1 MNKQIINLLTVG
13 LTLLLTACGGS
24 GNKGQAPELAEQSKL
39 GTVHTLTPEYSFTS
53 TLAGTINY
61 AGACAS
67 ETTQAKAGEN
77 TITFNNLEWWGE
89 YDNCEIT
96 VTSDKGKISPILKIT
111 PFEVIPKP
119 TEINKLGEV
128 FTLTPEYTFHTDIA
142 GELSYEG
149 SCIADTKNVK
159 AGENTITFNNLEWW
173 ESYSDCEIT
182 VTSDNGKKL
191 PALKITPFNVIPKPT
206 EVEEIGEVFELKAE
220 YRFKTD
226 FAGTITYQGRCSS
239 DTTQATV
246 GENVVELKL
255 SKWWITYDDCALT
268 ITTDDGKTTSQL
280 SISPFR
286 TVYPAKHPL
295 SDTGMTRCAN
305 FPRYADGSFPGPDYN
320 GNFDEFKVGLN
331 CDDFGV
337 TQTEDGWDGEFV
349 IPAGQDATHGRD
361 ALAAQGK
368 LEKVGHGHGGYD
380 FTKLDKDG
388 NELDYSAEEYACI
401 RDNYTGLIWEVK
413 TNGHWR
419 SDLHSGDATYLWY
432 TPNGNN
438 GGLPGLSD
446 NNTNQQR
453 CANKGRCDT
462 DKFIKD
468 VNLDNYCGLSNWRLP
483 TYSEIA
489 SIANVQSADDQ
500 MDHYVE
506 NPILRYANS
515 FNFTSDFIK
524 KDSYRHIISSFNL
537 TLYFPAFV
545 LPENWESPDAMLG
558 VVLVSEPVDYQKPLS
573 TDEKY
578 EALTEAT
585 VLDKNT
591 GLIWTHCP
599 ATMVDDNDIC
609 TKTYSWNEALAA
621 VQTANNN
628 GFLGYN
634 DWRLPSIYELT
645 SLQAFDRI
653 PMINQDV
660 FSIDDI
666 ENKSFWSSTPSIR
679 NTPSSA
685 GIKIIHFDFY
695 LEDIR
700 SSKLNKKHHVLLVR
714 GGY

>member
-77 TITFNNLEWWGE
+77 TITFNNLEWWE
-89 YDNCEIT
+89 SYNNCEIT

-111 PFEVIPKP
+111 PF
-119 TEINKLGEV
+119 
-128 FTLTPEYTFHTDIA
+128 
-142 GELSYEG
+142 
-149 SCIADTKNVK
+149 
-159 AGENTITFNNLEWW
+159 
-173 ESYSDCEIT
+173 
-182 VTSDNGKKL
+182 
-191 PALKITPFNVIPKPT
+191 
-206 EVEEIGEVFELKAE
+206 
-220 YRFKTD
+220 
-226 FAGTITYQGRCSS
+226 
-239 DTTQATV
+239 
-246 GENVVELKL
+246 
-255 SKWWITYDDCALT
+255 
-268 ITTDDGKTTSQL
+268 
-280 SISPFR
+280 R

-295 SDTGMTRCAN
+295 SDTGMTLCAN
-305 FPRYADGSFPGPDYN
+305 FPRYADGSFPAPDSY
-320 GNFDEFKVGLN
+320 GNFAEFKVGLN

-337 TQTEDGWDGEFV
+337 TQMQSGWDGEFV
-349 IPAGQDATHGRD
+349 IHAGQDATHGRD

-368 LEKVGHGHGGYD
+368 LEKVGAGHGGYD
-380 FTKLDKDG
+380 FTKLDQDG

-401 RDNYTGLIWEVK
+401 RDNYTGLTWEAK
-413 TNGHWR
+413 TNGSQR

-446 NNTNQQR
+446 NDTNQQR

-462 DKFIKD
+462 DKFIED
-468 VNLDNYCGLSNWRLP
+468 VNVKNHCGLKNWRLP

-679 NTPSSA
+679 NTHSSA

-695 LEDIR
+695 LEAIR
-700 SSKLNKKHHVLLVR
+700 PSKLDKEHYVLLVR
-714 GGY
+714 GGK

>member
-24 GNKGQAPELAEQSKL
+24 GNKGQALELAEQSKL
-39 GTVHTLTPEYSFTS
+39 GTVRTLTPEYTFTS

-77 TITFNNLEWWGE
+77 TITFNNLEWWE
-89 YDNCEIT
+89 SYNNCEIT

-111 PFEVIPKP
+111 PF
-119 TEINKLGEV
+119 
-128 FTLTPEYTFHTDIA
+128 
-142 GELSYEG
+142 
-149 SCIADTKNVK
+149 
-159 AGENTITFNNLEWW
+159 
-173 ESYSDCEIT
+173 
-182 VTSDNGKKL
+182 
-191 PALKITPFNVIPKPT
+191 
-206 EVEEIGEVFELKAE
+206 
-220 YRFKTD
+220 
-226 FAGTITYQGRCSS
+226 
-239 DTTQATV
+239 
-246 GENVVELKL
+246 
-255 SKWWITYDDCALT
+255 
-268 ITTDDGKTTSQL
+268 
-280 SISPFR
+280 R

-295 SDTGMTRCAN
+295 SDTGMTLCAN
-305 FPRYADGSFPGPDYN
+305 FPRNADGNFPAPDHN
-320 GNFDEFKVGLN
+320 GYFVELKVGLN

-337 TQTEDGWDGEFV
+337 TQTEDGWDGNFV

-361 ALAAQGK
+361 ALAAQGE
-368 LEKVGHGHGGYD
+368 LEKVGAGHGGYD

-419 SDLHSGDATYLWY
+419 SDLHSGKATYFWY

-446 NNTNQQR
+446 NDTNQQW

-462 DKFIKD
+462 DKFIED
-468 VNLDNYCGLSNWRLP
+468 VNAVNYCGLKNWRLP

-489 SIANVQSADDQ
+489 SIANVQSADYR

-679 NTPSSA
+679 NMPSSA
-685 GIKIIHFDFY
+685 GIKIIHFNFY
-695 LEDIR
+695 EKKIDP
-700 SSKLNKKHHVLLVR
+700 SKLDKEHHMLLVR

>member
-77 TITFNNLEWWGE
+77 TITFNNLEWWE
-89 YDNCEIT
+89 SYNNCEIT

-111 PFEVIPKP
+111 PF
-119 TEINKLGEV
+119 
-128 FTLTPEYTFHTDIA
+128 
-142 GELSYEG
+142 
-149 SCIADTKNVK
+149 
-159 AGENTITFNNLEWW
+159 
-173 ESYSDCEIT
+173 
-182 VTSDNGKKL
+182 
-191 PALKITPFNVIPKPT
+191 
-206 EVEEIGEVFELKAE
+206 
-220 YRFKTD
+220 
-226 FAGTITYQGRCSS
+226 
-239 DTTQATV
+239 
-246 GENVVELKL
+246 
-255 SKWWITYDDCALT
+255 
-268 ITTDDGKTTSQL
+268 
-280 SISPFR
+280 R

-295 SDTGMTRCAN
+295 SDTGMTLCAN
-305 FPRYADGSFPGPDYN
+305 FPRNADGNFPAPDHN
-320 GNFDEFKVGLN
+320 GNFAELKVGLN

-337 TQTEDGWDGEFV
+337 TQTEDGWDGNFV

-361 ALAAQGK
+361 ALAEQGK
-368 LEKVGHGHGGYD
+368 LEKVGAGHGGYD

-419 SDLHSGDATYLWY
+419 SDLHSGKATYFWY

-446 NNTNQQR
+446 NDTNQQW

-462 DKFIKD
+462 DKFIED
-468 VNLDNYCGLSNWRLP
+468 VNAVNYCGLKNWRLP

-489 SIANVQSADDQ
+489 SIANVQSADYR

-506 NPILRYANS
+506 NPILRYA
-515 FNFTSDFIK
+515 FMHNFTSDFIK
-524 KDSYRHIISSFNL
+524 KDNYRHILSSYNT

-545 LPENWESPDAMLG
+545 WPKHWENTGNPAG

-591 GLIWTHCP
+591 GLIWTRCP
-599 ATMVDDNDIC
+599 ATMKDDSNIC
-609 TKTYSWNEALAA
+609 DTLYYWDDALAA

-628 GFLGYN
+628 EFLGYN

-679 NTPSSA
+679 NMPSSA
-685 GIKIIHFDFY
+685 GIKIIHFNFY
-695 LEDIR
+695 EKKIDP
-700 SSKLNKKHHVLLVR
+700 SKLDKEHHMLLVR

>member
-77 TITFNNLEWWGE
+77 TITFNNLEWWE
-89 YDNCEIT
+89 SYNNCEIT

-111 PFEVIPKP
+111 PF
-119 TEINKLGEV
+119 
-128 FTLTPEYTFHTDIA
+128 
-142 GELSYEG
+142 
-149 SCIADTKNVK
+149 
-159 AGENTITFNNLEWW
+159 
-173 ESYSDCEIT
+173 
-182 VTSDNGKKL
+182 
-191 PALKITPFNVIPKPT
+191 
-206 EVEEIGEVFELKAE
+206 
-220 YRFKTD
+220 
-226 FAGTITYQGRCSS
+226 
-239 DTTQATV
+239 
-246 GENVVELKL
+246 
-255 SKWWITYDDCALT
+255 
-268 ITTDDGKTTSQL
+268 
-280 SISPFR
+280 R

-295 SDTGMTRCAN
+295 SDTGMTLCAN
-305 FPRYADGSFPGPDYN
+305 FPRYADGSFPAPDSN
-320 GNFDEFKVGLN
+320 GNFAEFKVGLN

-337 TQTEDGWDGEFV
+337 TQTEDGWDGNFV

-361 ALAAQGK
+361 ALAAQGE
-368 LEKVGHGHGGYD
+368 LEKVGAGHGGYD

-419 SDLHSGDATYLWY
+419 SDLHSGKATYFWY

-446 NNTNQQR
+446 NDTNQQW

-462 DKFIKD
+462 DKFIED
-468 VNLDNYCGLSNWRLP
+468 VNAVNYCGLKNWRLP

-489 SIANVQSADDQ
+489 SIANVQSADYR

-506 NPILRYANS
+506 NPILRYA
-515 FNFTSDFIK
+515 FMHNFTSDFIK
-524 KDSYRHIISSFNL
+524 TDTYRHILSSYNT

-545 LPENWESPDAMLG
+545 LPKDWESPDAMLG

-591 GLIWTHCP
+591 GLIW
-599 ATMVDDNDIC
+599 
-609 TKTYSWNEALAA
+609 
-621 VQTANNN
+621 
-628 GFLGYN
+628 
-634 DWRLPSIYELT
+634 
-645 SLQAFDRI
+645 
-653 PMINQDV
+653 
-660 FSIDDI
+660 
-666 ENKSFWSSTPSIR
+666 
-679 NTPSSA
+679 
-685 GIKIIHFDFY
+685 
-695 LEDIR
+695 
-700 SSKLNKKHHVLLVR
+700 
-714 GGY
+714 

>member
-24 GNKGQAPELAEQSKL
+24 KSQTPELAEQSKL

-77 TITFNNLEWWGE
+77 TITFNNLEWWE
-89 YDNCEIT
+89 SYNNCEIT
-96 VTSDKGKISPILKIT
+96 VTSDKGKVSPILKIT
-111 PFEVIPKP
+111 
-119 TEINKLGEV
+119 
-128 FTLTPEYTFHTDIA
+128 
-142 GELSYEG
+142 
-149 SCIADTKNVK
+149 
-159 AGENTITFNNLEWW
+159 
-173 ESYSDCEIT
+173 
-182 VTSDNGKKL
+182 
-191 PALKITPFNVIPKPT
+191 
-206 EVEEIGEVFELKAE
+206 
-220 YRFKTD
+220 
-226 FAGTITYQGRCSS
+226 
-239 DTTQATV
+239 
-246 GENVVELKL
+246 
-255 SKWWITYDDCALT
+255 
-268 ITTDDGKTTSQL
+268 
-280 SISPFR
+280 PFR

-295 SDTGMTRCAN
+295 SDTGMTLCAN
-305 FPRYADGSFPGPDYN
+305 FPRYADGRFPAPDHN
-320 GNFDEFKVGLN
+320 GNFAELKVGLN

-349 IPAGQDATHGRD
+349 IPTGQDATHGRD
-361 ALAAQGK
+361 ALAAQNELK
-368 LEKVGHGHGGYD
+368 KVGHGHGGYD

-401 RDNYTGLIWEVK
+401 RDNHTGLTWEAK
-413 TNGHWR
+413 TNGSEY
-419 SDLHSGDATYLWY
+419 SDLHSGQAKYLWY

-446 NNTNQQR
+446 NDTYNQK

-468 VNLDNYCGLSNWRLP
+468 VNLENYCGLKNWRLP
-483 TYSEIA
+483 TYNEIA
-489 SIANVQSADDQ
+489 SIVNVQSADDQ

-506 NPILRYANS
+506 NPILRYA
-515 FNFTSDFIK
+515 FMHNFTSDFIEK
-524 KDSYRHIISSFNL
+524 NNYRHILSSYNT
-537 TLYFPAFV
+537 TLYFPAHV
-545 LPENWESPDAMLG
+545 WPEHWEKISNPSG
-558 VVLVSEPVDYQKPLS
+558 VVLVSEPSDNQEPLNN
-573 TDEKY
+573 DEKY

-591 GLIWTHCP
+591 GLIWTRCP
-599 ATMVDDNDIC
+599 ATMKGDNNIC
-609 TKTYSWNEALAA
+609 DTLYYWDEALAA
-621 VQTANNN
+621 VQTANSND
-628 GFLGYN
+628 FLGYS

-660 FSIDDI
+660 FSINDI

-685 GIKIIHFDFY
+685 GIKIIHFNFY
-695 LEDIR
+695 EKTMYP
-700 SSKLNKKHHVLLVR
+700 SKLDIKHYVLLVR
-714 GGY
+714 GGK

>member
-24 GNKGQAPELAEQSKL
+24 GNKGQALELAEQSKL
-39 GTVHTLTPEYSFTS
+39 GTVHTLTPEYTFTS

-77 TITFNNLEWWGE
+77 TITFNNLEWWE
-89 YDNCEIT
+89 SYNNCEIT

-111 PFEVIPKP
+111 PF
-119 TEINKLGEV
+119 
-128 FTLTPEYTFHTDIA
+128 
-142 GELSYEG
+142 
-149 SCIADTKNVK
+149 
-159 AGENTITFNNLEWW
+159 
-173 ESYSDCEIT
+173 
-182 VTSDNGKKL
+182 
-191 PALKITPFNVIPKPT
+191 
-206 EVEEIGEVFELKAE
+206 
-220 YRFKTD
+220 
-226 FAGTITYQGRCSS
+226 
-239 DTTQATV
+239 
-246 GENVVELKL
+246 
-255 SKWWITYDDCALT
+255 
-268 ITTDDGKTTSQL
+268 
-280 SISPFR
+280 R

-295 SDTGMTRCAN
+295 SDTGMTLCAN
-305 FPRYADGSFPGPDYN
+305 FPRNADGNFPAPDHN
-320 GNFDEFKVGLN
+320 GNFAELKVGLN

-337 TQTEDGWDGEFV
+337 TQTEDGWDGNFV

-361 ALAAQGK
+361 ALAAQGE
-368 LEKVGHGHGGYD
+368 LEKVGAGHGGYD

-419 SDLHSGDATYLWY
+419 SDLHSGKATYLWY

-446 NNTNQQR
+446 NDTNQQW

-462 DKFIKD
+462 DKFIED
-468 VNLDNYCGLSNWRLP
+468 VNAVNYCGLKNWRLP

-489 SIANVQSADDQ
+489 SIANVQSADYR

-506 NPILRYANS
+506 NPILRYA
-515 FNFTSDFIK
+515 FMHNFTSDFIE
-524 KDSYRHIISSFNL
+524 KDNYRHILSSYNT

-545 LPENWESPDAMLG
+545 LPKDWESPDAMLG

-591 GLIWTHCP
+591 GLIWTRCP
-599 ATMVDDNDIC
+599 ATMKDDSNIC
-609 TKTYSWNEALAA
+609 DTLYYWDDALAA

-628 GFLGYN
+628 EFLGYS

-653 PMINQDV
+653 PMINQDF

-666 ENKSFWSSTPSIR
+666 ENKSFWSSTPSIK
-679 NTPSSA
+679 NDSYAA

-695 LEDIR
+695 MEDIR
-700 SSKLNKKHHVLLVR
+700 SSKLNKEHHVLLVR
-714 GGY
+714 GGK